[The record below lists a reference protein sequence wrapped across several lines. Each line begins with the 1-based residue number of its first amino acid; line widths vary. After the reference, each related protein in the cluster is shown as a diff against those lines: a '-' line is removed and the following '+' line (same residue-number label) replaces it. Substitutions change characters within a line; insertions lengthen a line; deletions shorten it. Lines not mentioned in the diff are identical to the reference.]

1 MHRRFVLGTLAIAC
15 LSFAAAVV
23 DAAPPPS
30 VETTMK
36 FAPKQRDVDYE
47 IPKPADYPKCKV
59 DGERNG
65 KSFTWVVTGTQ
76 GQVLRRFVDSDGDN
90 QFDQY
95 RFYRDG
101 LEVYRD
107 IDSNQNGKVDQFRW
121 LNFGGSR
128 WAIDANEDGAID
140 QWKSLSA
147 AEASRVAVQSLVSG
161 DSATLQSLM
170 VTAEDLKTLG
180 VNAKLAARL
189 LESAGAAAA
198 DARAI
203 VAKSKVLKPD
213 SRWVRFDAQMQGVI
227 PVDEGKARADLYVYE
242 NAMAVIESGPAPAQ
256 AALVQIGEM
265 IRVGEV
271 WKLTAAPTPIDN
283 TTTTTAGGVLMQ
295 PILAEA
301 ANDLATAPSP
311 EMQKLIEDLQKLD
324 QAQPQFG
331 VAKPAE
337 LSAYNAR
344 RADMLMKLTS
354 LAETSDEKAQFL
366 KQCVDGIAAAVQT
379 DTYPEGLARL
389 RQIESEQMRAARPSS
404 VLPFVTYRRIMSE
417 YSVDLKT
424 ADTEQRQKIQD
435 AWLKSLEEFVAKFP
449 EADDRPDAMLQV
461 AIAQEFA
468 GKLQEATTW
477 FQRLA
482 KDHAGTV
489 ESQKALGAVRR
500 LEMKGKPF
508 SLTSKTL
515 NDLPFSTASYRGKT
529 LLVLYW
535 ATWCQPCKEDLP
547 KLRALY
553 QQYQNRGFEIVGVCL
568 DVPVG
573 TRAQQVAQLQP
584 YLEANKVP
592 WPQVYEEGGLNSAP
606 AVQYG
611 VFSLPT
617 MFLIDDKGLVVSRS
631 SSVDELTAVLPQ
643 LLTSKQAKKP

>member
-1 MHRRFVLGTLAIAC
+1 MHRRNRLAVWG
-15 LSFAAAVV
+15 SVWFGWAASVAVG
-23 DAAPPPS
+23 APPPS

-36 FAPKQRDVDYE
+36 FVPKQRDVDYE
-47 IPKPADYPKCKV
+47 IPKPTDYAKCKV

-65 KSFTWVVTGTQ
+65 KSFTWVVTGAQ
-76 GQVLRRFVDSDGDN
+76 GQVLRRYVDSDGDN

-95 RFYRDG
+95 RYYQDG
-101 LEVYRD
+101 IEVYRD
-107 IDSNQNGKVDQFRW
+107 IDTNQNGKVDQFRW

-128 WAIDANEDGAID
+128 WAVDLNEDGAID

-161 DSATLQSLM
+161 DLATLQSLM
-170 VTAEDLKTLG
+170 VTADDLKSLG
-180 VNAKLAARL
+180 INAKLTAKL
-189 LESAGAAAA
+189 LESASTAGA

-203 VAKSKVLKPD
+203 LAKSKILKPD
-213 SRWVRFDAQMQGVI
+213 SRWVRFDAQMPGVI
-227 PVDEGKARADLYVYE
+227 PVDEGKARGDLHVYE

-265 IRVGEV
+265 IRIGEV
-271 WKLTAAPTPIDN
+271 WKLTTAPTPIDN

-295 PILAEA
+295 PLLAEA

-324 QAQPQFG
+324 QTQPQFG

-344 RADMLMKLTS
+344 RADMLMKLTT
-354 LAETSDEKAQFL
+354 LAETADEKAQFL

-389 RQIESEQMRAARPSS
+389 RQIESEQSRAAKPSS
-404 VLPFVTYRRIMSE
+404 VLPFVTFRRIMSE

-435 AWLKSLEEFVAKFP
+435 DWLKSLEEFVTKYP

-468 GKLQEATTW
+468 GKLQDATTW

-515 NDLPFSTASYRGKT
+515 NDQPFSSASYRGKT
-529 LLVLYW
+529 LLVFYW

-553 QQYQNRGFEIVGVCL
+553 QQYQSRGFEIVGICL

-584 YLEANKVP
+584 YLEANKVL
-592 WPQVYEEGGLNSAP
+592 WPQVYEEGGLNSPP

>member
-1 MHRRFVLGTLAIAC
+1 MHRRICLGILGIAWIG
-15 LSFAAAVV
+15 FAAAVT

-36 FAPKQRDVDYE
+36 FVPKQRDVDYE
-47 IPKPADYPKCKV
+47 IPKPAEYAKCKV
-59 DGERNG
+59 DGERAG
-65 KSFTWVVTGTQ
+65 KSFTWVVTGPQ

-95 RFYRDG
+95 RFYQDG
-101 LEVYRD
+101 IEVYRD

-121 LNFGGSR
+121 LNLGGSR
-128 WAIDANEDGAID
+128 WAIDANEDGVID

-161 DSATLQSLM
+161 DAATLQSLM
-170 VTAEDLKTLG
+170 VTADDLKALG
-180 VNAKLAARL
+180 INAKLSAKL
-189 LESAGAAAA
+189 LESASTAAT

-203 VAKSKVLKPD
+203 VAKSKVIKPD
-213 SRWVRFDAQMQGVI
+213 SRWVRFDAQMPGVI

-271 WKLTAAPTPIDN
+271 WKLTTAPAPIDN

-295 PILAEA
+295 PMLAEA

-324 QAQPQFG
+324 QTQPQFG

-354 LAETSDEKAQFL
+354 LAETPDEKAQFL

-389 RQIESEQMRAARPSS
+389 RQIESEQNRAAKPSS

-529 LLVLYW
+529 LLVFYW

-553 QQYQNRGFEIVGVCL
+553 QQYQSRGFEIVGVCL

-592 WPQVYEEGGLNSAP
+592 WPQVYEEGGLNSPP